1 MSYRVVPVC
10 VEKCC
15 ERSKVAQPNRNK
27 PMTASAST
35 AANPQNTVMQGVA
48 IMLFAMIILPGMDV
62 IAKYMA
68 VVEGMAPA
76 QVTFYRFFFQLVAT
90 LPLLITVGGL
100 RALRPKR
107 LWLNL
112 LRGVLLAAAALF
124 FFISVKYMPLAD
136 VFAIYFVEPFILT
149 CLSALILREK
159 VDWRRWLAI
168 AVGFAGAMIVIQPS
182 FAVFGATS
190 LLPVACASVFAC
202 YLLLNR
208 AVGTA
213 DSPLTMQTIAGIGGT
228 LFMVGVIA
236 IGDQMG
242 VADFEPSLPKTALGW
257 ALVVILGSLSG
268 YGHLLVVKAFQAAPV
283 SLLAPFAYFE
293 IVTATALGYLIFGDF
308 PSVSKWLGIAIIVV
322 SGLFMIWR
330 ERRARDRFIE
340 AP

>member
-1 MSYRVVPVC
+1 
-10 VEKCC
+10 
-15 ERSKVAQPNRNK
+15 
-27 PMTASAST
+27 MTAPVST
-35 AANPQNTVMQGVA
+35 AANPHNTVMQGVA
-48 IMLFAMIILPGMDV
+48 IMLFAMVILPGMDV

-68 VVEGMAPA
+68 VFEGMAPA

-90 LPLLITVGGL
+90 LPLLIKIGGV

-168 AVGFAGAMIVIQPS
+168 AIGFAGAMIVIQPS
-182 FAVFGATS
+182 FAAFGTTS
-190 LLPVACASVFAC
+190 LLPVACATVFAF

-236 IGDQMG
+236 IGNGMG

-257 ALVVILGSLSG
+257 VLVVILGSLSG

-330 ERRARDRFIE
+330 ERQAGVRSIE